1 MPYFQD
7 EFGYWE
13 QLGTLTPNTQ
23 GWVKYPYSTELNQ
36 TLFRFTFIGDISKVE
51 SFCWVRLVV
60 RSQGEPIVLPAQR
73 YYCKTRP
80 FGMDSLIIPKYLI
93 LKSPRWIQEVEI
105 RKSVRWKLRKYGI
118 PNDTDYQVK
127 IEVTGT

>member
-7 EFGYWE
+7 EYGYWE
-13 QLGTLTPNTQ
+13 ELGTITPNTQ
-23 GWVKYPYSTELNQ
+23 DWLKYPYSTELNQ
-36 TLFRFTFIGDISKVE
+36 TLFRFTFVGDISKVE

-73 YYCKTRP
+73 YYCKSRP
-80 FGMDSLIIPKYLI
+80 FGLDSLTIPKYLI

-105 RKSVRWKLRKYGI
+105 RKSVSRGLWRYGI
-118 PNDTDYQVK
+118 TNDMNYQIK
-127 IEVTGT
+127 AEVTGT